1 MGNFPRQVT
10 RLDAV
15 TVADMSQRRAII
27 YCRVSNDPTGQARSV
42 SSQEAEC
49 RAVCEREGWT
59 VADVLVDN
67 DAGASRWSGAK
78 RPSYDRL
85 ADTLTAGDVLVTWE
99 ASRAQRDLAAYVQ
112 LRDLAAERGVL
123 WSYSGRTYDLNR
135 GDDRFGTGL
144 DALMAEREADQI
156 RERVLRGKRDAA
168 QAGRPAGRP
177 PYGYRRRFNARN
189 GRPEGWEIDENDA
202 PVVRE
207 IARRVLAGETIRG
220 IAADLNRRGV
230 PAPKSQRN
238 SPDLWVPRR
247 LRIML
252 MSPSYAALRQHQGEV
267 VGAAEWPAIIDEPD
281 WHRIQGILEDPD
293 RRVGPGPTP
302 AHLLSGIARCGVC
315 GATLRWFGPKSIKTP
330 RYQCSQ
336 PTACVGRRFHLVD
349 ELVTEVVI
357 GRLSMP
363 DAAEVFATGDDD
375 QHAAV
380 DDLRALRDRLDSFA
394 DAAAAGE
401 VSPAAFARI
410 ESRLLPQID
419 AAAKRAAASLPTPV
433 AGLVS
438 AADVRAAWEGMS
450 VDAQREA
457 VRCLV
462 DVTVHPSS
470 VGNRQFNPEDIEIRW
485 KS

>member
-1 MGNFPRQVT
+1 
-10 RLDAV
+10 
-15 TVADMSQRRAII
+15 MSNRRAII

-49 RAVCEREGWT
+49 RAVCEREGWN
-59 VADVLVDN
+59 VAEVLVDN

-123 WSYSGRTYDLNR
+123 WSYSGRTYDLTR

-156 RERVLRGKRDAA
+156 RDRVLRGKRDAA

-177 PYGYRRRFNARN
+177 PYGYRRRFNARS
-189 GRPEGWEIDENDA
+189 GQPEGWEIDDDEA

-207 IARRVLAGETIRG
+207 VARRVIAGESIRG
-220 IAADLNRRGV
+220 IATDFNRRGI
-230 PAPKSQRN
+230 PAPMSQKN
-238 SPDLWVPRR
+238 SPDTWVPRR

-267 VGAAEWPAIIDEPD
+267 VGAAEWPAIIDEAD
-281 WHRIQGILEDPD
+281 WHRVQGILEDPN
-293 RRVGPGPTP
+293 RQLGPGPAP

-315 GATLRWFGPKSIKTP
+315 GASLRWFGPKSIKTP
-330 RYQCSQ
+330 RYQCSK
-336 PTACVGRRFHLVD
+336 PTACVSRRFHLVD

-357 GRLSMP
+357 GRLRMP
-363 DAAEVFATGDDD
+363 DAADVFAAGDDD

-380 DDLRALRDRLDSFA
+380 DELRALRDRMDSFA
-394 DAAAAGE
+394 DAAADGE
-401 VSPAAFARI
+401 LTASAFARI
-410 ESRLLPQID
+410 EARLLPQID
-419 AAAKRAAASLPTPV
+419 AAAKRAEASLPTPV
-433 AGLVS
+433 AELVT
-438 AADVRAAWEGMS
+438 ADDVRAAW
-450 VDAQREA
+450 DALPIESQRLV
-457 VRCLV
+457 VRLLLE
-462 DVTVHPSS
+462 VTVNPST
-470 VGNRQFNPEDIEIRW
+470 VGTRRFNPDDIELKW
-485 KS
+485 KQ